1 MSSRMKGYPLSS
13 LSRMLYRGW
22 WRLMREFSKIRAS
35 NSDETKMV
43 SKWSTCDT
51 MALVFSLWEAVS

>member
-1 MSSRMKGYPLSS
+1 MSS

-22 WRLMREFSKIRAS
+22 WRLIREFSRISAS